1 MKVMPLLGFFG
12 LILPLFLLACAPKPI
27 RVEPQ
32 AVRSEKKGVYH
43 TVKPGET
50 LWRICKTYG
59 VDMDQ
64 VMSLNRIEDP
74 SNIKVGQRI
83 FIPGATKVL
92 EIPPAIIGVDSS
104 APKFIWP
111 IKGKIVRGFC
121 SDPSRR
127 HDGLDLKAPF
137 GTPIKAAAPGKVGFS
152 GWLRGYGNVVILEHE
167 GGFYT
172 VYAHNSLNLVKEGEW
187 VEEGQIIAQV
197 GDSGNAEGAHLHFE
211 IRKGSK
217 PLDPMTLLPKMN
229 SY

>member
-1 MKVMPLLGFFG
+1 V
-12 LILPLFLLACAPKPI
+12 
-27 RVEPQ
+27 
-32 AVRSEKKGVYH
+32 
-43 TVKPGET
+43 
-50 LWRICKTYG
+50 
-59 VDMDQ
+59 
-64 VMSLNRIEDP
+64 
-74 SNIKVGQRI
+74 
-83 FIPGATKVL
+83 
-92 EIPPAIIGVDSS
+92 
-104 APKFIWP
+104 
-111 IKGKIVRGFC
+111 
-121 SDPSRR
+121 
-127 HDGLDLKAPF
+127 
-137 GTPIKAAAPGKVGFS
+137 KAAAPGKVGFS

>member
-1 MKVMPLLGFFG
+1 MKVIPFLGFFV
-12 LILPLFLLACAPKPI
+12 LIFSVLLACTPKPI

-32 AVRSEKKGVYH
+32 GVRSERKGVYH

-50 LWRICKTYG
+50 LWRICKAYG
-59 VDMDQ
+59 VDMNK

-92 EIPPAIIGVDSS
+92 KISPVTPPVDSS
-104 APKFIWP
+104 VPKFIWP
-111 IKGKIVRGFC
+111 ISGKILRGFC
-121 SDPSRR
+121 ADPSRR
-127 HDGLDLKAPF
+127 HDGVDIKAPF
-137 GTPIKAAAPGKVGFS
+137 GTPIKAAASGKVGFS

-187 VEEGQIIAQV
+187 VEEGQIVAQV
-197 GDSGNAEGAHLHFE
+197 GSSGKAEGAHLHFE
-211 IRKGSK
+211 IRKGPK